1 MRADRRL
8 LASDVAGG
16 MAAAHEPVGFSM
28 AREMIGHVFW
38 DLKQILLSDSDHYRI
53 TLFDTTKQQLTMNGI
68 ESLTP
73 PSTDGTET
81 MVFKDDPTWKDGDFV
96 LVSSDGWRF
105 RVPSH
110 PLLSHR
116 WVPLLDPYS

>member
-1 MRADRRL
+1 
-8 LASDVAGG
+8 
-16 MAAAHEPVGFSM
+16 
-28 AREMIGHVFW
+28 
-38 DLKQILLSDSDHYRI
+38 
-53 TLFDTTKQQLTMNGI
+53 MNGI

-73 PSTDGTET
+73 PSTDGTEST
-81 MVFKDDPTWKDGDFV
+81 LVKDDLTWKDGDFV

-116 WVPLLDPYS
+116 WERKLRRCDVSS